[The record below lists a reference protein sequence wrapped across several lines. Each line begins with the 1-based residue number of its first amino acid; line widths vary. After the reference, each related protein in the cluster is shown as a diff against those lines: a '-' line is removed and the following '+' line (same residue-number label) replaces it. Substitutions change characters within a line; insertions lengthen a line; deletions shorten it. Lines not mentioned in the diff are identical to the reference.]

1 MANVSRIVG
10 ADYVGSLLGH
20 AVNAKITPCLYI
32 ATDGTAS
39 FIGDFVK
46 STGEDAVYST
56 TGLRY
61 PVVTQA
67 AATETLRGF
76 IVGFAPDPTDLS
88 NLYRKAT
95 TLRLAYVCD
104 DPYALFIMQR
114 DGTSAATD
122 VGKNTDIVVGAGNTI
137 TGMSGMYLNGTVGTG
152 SAQIR
157 IIQTVPGVDNAMAT
171 TYTKYICMINEHE
184 FKSTSGV

>member
-10 ADYVGSLLGH
+10 ADYIGSLLGH
-20 AVNAKITPCLYI
+20 PVNAKITPCLFVD
-32 ATDGTAS
+32 TDNTAS

-46 STGEDAVYST
+46 STGTDAAYPT

-88 NLYRKAT
+88 NLYRKAA

-137 TGMSGMYLNGTVGTG
+137 TGMSGMYLNSSVGSST
-152 SAQIR
+152 AQIR
-157 IIQTVPGVDNAMAT
+157 IIATVPAIDNAMTT

-184 FKSTSGV
+184 FKSTTGV

>member
-10 ADYVGSLLGH
+10 AEWIGSLMGYP
-20 AVNAKITPCLYI
+20 VNAKVTPCLYL
-32 ATDGTAS
+32 ATNGVAS

-46 STGEDAVYST
+46 STGTDAAYPQT
-56 TGLRY
+56 DMRY
-61 PVVTQA
+61 PVVAQA

-88 NLYRKAT
+88 NMYRKAS

-104 DPYALFIMQR
+104 DPYALFILQR

-122 VGKNTDIVVGAGNTI
+122 IGKNGDIVVGAGNTI
-137 TGMSGMYLNGTVGTG
+137 TSMSGMYLSATLASGT
-152 SAQIR
+152 AQIR
-157 IIQTVPGVDNAMAT
+157 VIATVPALQNAMTT

-184 FKSTSGV
+184 FKSTTGV